1 MGACLPCSESMYT
14 MNSFVWFGGIWRM
27 VIWDGSLYILENL
40 PRPRT
45 GHARSQIIRTKD
57 PPPNRM
63 PSSSCGSL
71 GSPPPG
77 LRLIPPPPDPQP
89 RPGVISKRLSC
100 CHALQ
105 IGWRQLLTH
114 KAHCSCISSASFGGR
129 QSFDGITP
137 PIGGHRKGIRDNP
150 YRISVYYSI

>member
-1 MGACLPCSESMYT
+1 MLVCRAVKVCTRWIHLFDLGVFDVW
-14 MNSFVWFGGIWRM
+14 SFGMAPYIFWRTCH
-27 VIWDGSLYILENL
+27 VQEQATHG
-40 PRPRT
+40 P
-45 GHARSQIIRTKD
+45 QIIRTKD

-105 IGWRQLLTH
+105 IGRGELLTH
-114 KAHCSCISSASFGGR
+114 KAICSCISSRKLRRAAFEVDEKIATNWRVISKISER
-129 QSFDGITP
+129 T
-137 PIGGHRKGIRDNP
+137 PIG
-150 YRISVYYSI
+150 